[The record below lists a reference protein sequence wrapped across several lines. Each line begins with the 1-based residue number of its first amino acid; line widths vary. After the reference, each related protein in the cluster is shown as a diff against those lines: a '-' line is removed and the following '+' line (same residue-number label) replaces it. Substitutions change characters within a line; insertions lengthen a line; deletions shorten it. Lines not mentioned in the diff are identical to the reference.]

1 VTWLAL
7 LRTAVLTASA
17 AVVVQP
23 GETLEQIA
31 QRSLGDA
38 RGAAELKALN
48 GLTDDALPAG
58 ATLRLPGPERAR
70 AQNALMAARNA
81 LNQSELQAD
90 GRAEAAESL
99 GRAEQLF
106 QSAKYEESAAAADA
120 AWRLLSGSSAR
131 STRFAVQVTDGQTKV
146 TSRSGRPVRVE
157 REGLSRAVH
166 PGEAFT
172 ITEEIFPG
180 AAPGI
185 PELVSPP
192 DLARLTTRPNPK
204 GIGGAALSWQPVA
217 GATRYLVEIVPLE
230 SPSAKPIALSVD
242 KPAARVSLPVGKY
255 AWSVRAV
262 AEQGG
267 KSNSSS
273 RRSFELAVEPLKL
286 EVKETRWK

>member
-1 VTWLAL
+1 DT
-7 LRTAVLTASA
+7 
-17 AVVVQP
+17 
-23 GETLEQIA
+23 
-31 QRSLGDA
+31 
-38 RGAAELKALN
+38 
-48 GLTDDALPAG
+48 LPAG

-70 AQNALMAARNA
+70 AQSALMAARNA
-81 LNQSELQAD
+81 LNQSDLQAD
-90 GRAEAAESL
+90 GRAEAAASV

-120 AWRLLSGSSAR
+120 AWRLLSGFGAQ
-131 STRFAVQVTDGQTKV
+131 STRFAVQVTDGQTRV

-166 PGEAFT
+166 PGQALT
-172 ITEEIFPG
+172 ITEESFPG
-180 AAPGI
+180 AAPAM

-204 GIGGAALSWQPVA
+204 GIGAAALSWQPVA
-217 GATRYLVEIVPLE
+217 GAARYLVEIVPLE

-242 KPAARVSLPVGKY
+242 KPGARVSLPVGKY

-262 AEQGG
+262 AEQGA

>member
-1 VTWLAL
+1 MTWLAL
-7 LRTAVLTASA
+7 VRAAVLTASA

-38 RGAAELKALN
+38 RAAAELKALN
-48 GLTDDALPAG
+48 GLTGDTLPAG
-58 ATLRLPGPERAR
+58 ATLQLPGPERAR
-70 AQNALMAARNA
+70 AQSALMAARNA
-81 LNQSELQAD
+81 LNQSELQAE
-90 GRAEAAESL
+90 GRAEAAASL

-106 QSAKYEESAAAADA
+106 ESAKYDESAAAADA
-120 AWRLLSGSSAR
+120 AWRLLSGSGSQ
-131 STRFAVQVTDGQTKV
+131 STRFAVQVTDGQTTV

-166 PGEAFT
+166 PGQALT
-172 ITEEIFPG
+172 ITEQSFPG
-180 AAPGI
+180 AAPAV

-192 DLARLTTRPNPK
+192 DLARLTARPNQK
-204 GIGGAALSWQPVA
+204 GTGAAALSWQPVA
-217 GATRYLVEIVPLE
+217 GAARYLVEIVPLE

-255 AWSVRAV
+255 VWSVRAV

-273 RRSFELAVEPLKL
+273 RRSFELSMEPLKL

>member
-1 VTWLAL
+1 MTWLAL

-38 RGAAELKALN
+38 RAAAELKALN
-48 GLTDDALPAG
+48 GLTGDTLPAG

-70 AQNALMAARNA
+70 AQSALMAARNA
-81 LNQSELQAD
+81 LDQSDLQAD
-90 GRAEAAESL
+90 GRAEAAASL

-120 AWRLLSGSSAR
+120 AWRLLPGSGAQ

-146 TSRSGRPVRVE
+146 TSRSGRPLRVE

-166 PGEAFT
+166 PGQALT
-172 ITEEIFPG
+172 ITEESFPG
-180 AAPGI
+180 AA

-192 DLARLTTRPNPK
+192 DLAHLTARPNPK
-204 GIGGAALSWQPVA
+204 GIGTAALSWQPVA
-217 GATRYLVEIVPLE
+217 GAARYLVEIVPLE

-267 KSNSSS
+267 KSNSSP